1 MEFADVLPLLA
12 VALAA
17 GWVDAVVGGGGLI
30 QIPMLMLLVPG
41 VPVAH
46 ALGTNKLAGVAGT
59 SAAAITFVRRTKIDK
74 KLVAI
79 AGTLAVV
86 FSGLGAAAASSVPAP
101 VFRPIIMCL
110 LVGVAAFV
118 AFRPMFGQV
127 SRDQEVSGKRF
138 ATVVG
143 LAGVLIAFYDGV
155 LGPGTGTFL
164 IISFVLVLGMDFVHS
179 SATAKVVNAG
189 TNLGALA
196 VFAWQGHVM
205 WTVGAMMAVANMVGA
220 SIGARTALT
229 RGAKFV
235 RIVLL
240 VVVTALVTKLGVDQ
254 FA

>member
-30 QIPMLMLLVPG
+30 QIPMLMLLFPG

-59 SAAAITFVRRTKIDK
+59 TAAAVTFVRRTKVDV
-74 KLVAI
+74 KLVSAAGALAI
-79 AGTLAVV
+79 V
-86 FSGLGAAAASSVPAP
+86 FSGLGAAAASSVPAA
-101 VFRPIIMCL
+101 VFRPVVMCL

-127 SRDQEVSGKRF
+127 SRDEEVSGKRF
-138 ATVVG
+138 ASVVA
-143 LAGVLIAFYDGV
+143 LAGVGIAFYDGV

-164 IISFVLVLGMDFVHS
+164 IISFVLLLGMDFVHS

-205 WTVGAMMAVANMVGA
+205 WTVGLLMAVANIAGA
-220 SIGARTALT
+220 SLGARTALT

-235 RIVLL
+235 RVVLL
-240 VVVTALVTKLGVDQ
+240 VVVTALVARLAIDQ
-254 FA
+254 FG